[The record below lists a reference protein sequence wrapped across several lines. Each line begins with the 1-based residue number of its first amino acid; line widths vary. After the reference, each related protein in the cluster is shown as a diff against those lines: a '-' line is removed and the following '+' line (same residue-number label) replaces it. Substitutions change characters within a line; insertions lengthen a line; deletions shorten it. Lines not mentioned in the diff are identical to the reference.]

1 MTARGSVDDFA
12 AGTFLALLDQRE
24 REALEELG
32 VARAFPRGSILM
44 FQGEPGER
52 VMVLRAGRVKVAS
65 VEHDGREVM
74 LSIRD
79 PGDILGELAFIDRHP
94 RLATVTALEPVD
106 ALVIPSRV
114 FRLYLERAPRV
125 AVALL
130 EVITRRFRE
139 TTIKREQFGTS
150 DTIGRLAARIVEL
163 ADRYGQPS
171 ASGVNVLLPLSHEEL
186 GAWTGASR
194 AGVAQA
200 FRTLREL
207 GWIETHRRRIVICD
221 LASLRARAA

>member
-1 MTARGSVDDFA
+1 MHDLA
-12 AGTFLALLDQRE
+12 AGTFLALLDQHE
-24 REALEELG
+24 RQALEELG

-52 VMVLRAGRVKVAS
+52 VMILRAGRVKIAT
-65 VEHDGREVM
+65 VEADGREVM

-79 PGDILGELAFIDRHP
+79 PGDILGELAFIDGHP
-94 RLATVTALEPVD
+94 RLATVTALEPVK
-106 ALVIPSRV
+106 ALVIPSVAFRV
-114 FRLYLERAPRV
+114 HLERTPRV
-125 AVALL
+125 AVTLL

-139 TTIKREQFGTS
+139 TTVKREQFATS
-150 DTIGRLAARIVEL
+150 DTVGRLSARIVEL
-163 ADRYGQPS
+163 AERYGEPS
-171 ASGVNVLLPLSHEEL
+171 ANGVNVLVPLSHEEL

-200 FRTLREL
+200 FRALREL

-221 LASLRARAA
+221 LTALRARAA